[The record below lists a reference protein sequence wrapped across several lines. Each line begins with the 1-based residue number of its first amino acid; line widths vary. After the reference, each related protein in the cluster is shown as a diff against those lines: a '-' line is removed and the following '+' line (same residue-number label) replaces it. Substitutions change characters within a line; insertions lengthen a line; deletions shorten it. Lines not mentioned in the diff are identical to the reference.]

1 MASDLRPLASSSRS
15 RSPATGGMS
24 ARSRSPRFSRG
35 TPRRLNLE
43 LLDDWREPTRRIAMV
58 RPYLRQ
64 PSSAPSSAHTTP
76 RSRTPTGNE
85 GRAATPRSQSARA
98 RSATPRRTD
107 DALSLACRANDRV
120 EAPAAQNTAR
130 STGSTSSF
138 LHERHARR
146 SEQQPGCRNEWAW
159 RRSGMAWL
167 GVGLHADVSDSWTAW
182 AVRDAAFEKRFG
194 APFSKA
200 RAQYVLHGRE
210 KQPFL
215 RPRAIEIALRAA
227 NGNPEGLHG
236 RRDTGP
242 RSVEAEE
249 RMRERRRRA
258 LNEGAVQ
265 AAMEAIIAELI
276 DENLLVASTMLRGH
290 QKLVRMYM
298 GTSMSDLVD
307 EDEDPAVVKRAL
319 LEQHKKEE
327 AERTAAREELRK
339 KREAEKRAK
348 EKKDKKDKAEMK
360 AQAGRRSS
368 MSAIDA
374 YRDSVE

>member
-1 MASDLRPLASSSRS
+1 
-15 RSPATGGMS
+15 
-24 ARSRSPRFSRG
+24 
-35 TPRRLNLE
+35 
-43 LLDDWREPTRRIAMV
+43 
-58 RPYLRQ
+58 
-64 PSSAPSSAHTTP
+64 
-76 RSRTPTGNE
+76 
-85 GRAATPRSQSARA
+85 
-98 RSATPRRTD
+98 
-107 DALSLACRANDRV
+107 
-120 EAPAAQNTAR
+120 
-130 STGSTSSF
+130 
-138 LHERHARR
+138 
-146 SEQQPGCRNEWAW
+146 
-159 RRSGMAWL
+159 
-167 GVGLHADVSDSWTAW
+167 
-182 AVRDAAFEKRFG
+182 
-194 APFSKA
+194 
-200 RAQYVLHGRE
+200 
-210 KQPFL
+210 
-215 RPRAIEIALRAA
+215 
-227 NGNPEGLHG
+227 
-236 RRDTGP
+236 
-242 RSVEAEE
+242 
-249 RMRERRRRA
+249 MRERRRRA

-348 EKKDKKDKAEMK
+348 EKKEKKDKAEMK